1 MKTKLGWIAAGL
13 LGIAA
18 LVSHAQNSQPVGAE
32 NARFRLFVTN
42 QNGGGPIFRIDT
54 QTGQTVVYQEGV
66 VPGTSPA
73 YRYHFWRPVDERLIV
88 RDEADELRQAVAA
101 SVR

>member
-32 NARFRLFVTN
+32 NARFQLFVTN
-42 QNGGGPIFRIDT
+42 QGSSIFRIDT

-73 YRYHFWRPVDERLIV
+73 YRYHFWRLVDERLTV
-88 RDEADELRQAVAA
+88 RDEADELRQAVATA
-101 SVR
+101 VR